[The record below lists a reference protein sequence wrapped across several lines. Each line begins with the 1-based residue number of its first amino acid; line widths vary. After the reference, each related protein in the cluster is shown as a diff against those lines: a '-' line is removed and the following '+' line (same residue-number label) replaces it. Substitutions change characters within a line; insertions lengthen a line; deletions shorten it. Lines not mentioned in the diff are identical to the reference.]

1 MATETYQN
9 LDEEIEHLRRELL
22 RRAQKEIETNN
33 PESARQILTQIV
45 AHSEGSIRQEA
56 ELLLTILSA
65 SSTSQ
70 ENLRLI
76 QYIQT
81 QISNVKAALAA
92 DKIAEAW
99 VAQEWLRQAN
109 RSLLLLVEVAGRP
122 ELRNLYLQTQ
132 NVIADLQAECT
143 VGLKDRIETLLCM
156 DNAVDALRTQLLLPT
171 QQYKEIYTA
180 VQDAIVEQAVELT
193 KNFKNVPRSI
203 SKQAILAAAGGVVQD
218 NAALLSLLHSAQT
231 ELTVQ
236 RPPIYRRTGL
246 VGGGGIAAL
255 ALLAVVLLWGR
266 FAAGPPV
273 PSTQPSIVTAWK
285 VTNSTPI
292 AVDAG
297 GVFTLTGESLN
308 QEGLNVYWQKDPTPL
323 LILARDSTRLV
334 VRLNGAQ
341 LKNANGGGRVQVGDL
356 SAGGT
361 SLEAVIVSPPTETPT
376 ETPTGTPTETPTGTP
391 TVTPTATPTGAPT
404 ETPTK
409 TPTPAPKEATLEGPN
424 DNFQVRTTDSITFQW
439 SIAPQLAENEC
450 AELVWWSEQRPN
462 DIKGM
467 ANALETCKKTTY
479 TLEAGKAG
487 LNGTIF
493 WSVRIVRYGDLNDPN
508 TYDTTGAKPAPGRK
522 MTVEPSGEDGGNN
535 TGGSN
540 TGDGTKQP

>member
-81 QISNVKAALAA
+81 QISNVKAALEA

-143 VGLKDRIETLLCM
+143 FGLKDRIETLLCM
-156 DNAVDALRTQLLLPT
+156 DNAVDTLRTQLLLPT

-203 SKQAILAAAGGVVQD
+203 SKQAILAAARGVVQD
-218 NAALLSLLHSAQT
+218 NAALLSLLHSGRWGGYCGPCASGGRAA
-231 ELTVQ
+231 VG
-236 RPPIYRRTGL
+236 PVCRRHPCAINPAEHRDRMESDQQHAHRRRRRRGL
-246 VGGGGIAAL
+246 HLDRGIAEPGRL
-255 ALLAVVLLWGR
+255 ERLLAER
-266 FAAGPPV
+266 P
-273 PSTQPSIVTAWK
+273 
-285 VTNSTPI
+285 N
-292 AVDAG
+292 
-297 GVFTLTGESLN
+297 
-308 QEGLNVYWQKDPTPL
+308 
-323 LILARDSTRLV
+323 
-334 VRLNGAQ
+334 
-341 LKNANGGGRVQVGDL
+341 
-356 SAGGT
+356 
-361 SLEAVIVSPPTETPT
+361 
-376 ETPTGTPTETPTGTP
+376 
-391 TVTPTATPTGAPT
+391 PTADP
-404 ETPTK
+404 
-409 TPTPAPKEATLEGPN
+409 
-424 DNFQVRTTDSITFQW
+424 
-439 SIAPQLAENEC
+439 C
-450 AELVWWSEQRPN
+450 A
-462 DIKGM
+462 
-467 ANALETCKKTTY
+467 
-479 TLEAGKAG
+479 
-487 LNGTIF
+487 
-493 WSVRIVRYGDLNDPN
+493 
-508 TYDTTGAKPAPGRK
+508 
-522 MTVEPSGEDGGNN
+522 
-535 TGGSN
+535 
-540 TGDGTKQP
+540 